1 MQQMQ
6 TIKTIAKRSIVQMV
20 QTKKEGSISN
30 RQPFYHAVYIENWG
44 RGIQKICDACKN
56 LGVDEPEYIVHGED
70 IMVKFKALQSAIVSN
85 FKDPKP
91 QNDAL
96 NDALGDKLLILLKKN
111 PNLTQKEMVEKLS
124 VSRATVQRLIKKLI
138 DEKKLERVGGKRYGY
153 WVIHE
158 YCL

>member
-1 MQQMQ
+1 
-6 TIKTIAKRSIVQMV
+6 
-20 QTKKEGSISN
+20 
-30 RQPFYHAVYIENWG
+30 
-44 RGIQKICDACKN
+44 
-56 LGVDEPEYIVHGED
+56 
-70 IMVKFKALQSAIVSN
+70 MVKFKALQSAIVSN